1 MTLHKLFIAAIAS
14 SSLCW
19 SASLPADESTQY
31 SVGVVNFRKCAES
44 SKQGKEEIAALEETK
59 KQISKF
65 RDGKVEELESI
76 VAKLQDPDFIDS
88 IAEEE
93 ESKLKERF
101 QHLNQELSQFEN
113 QYFQMLHQASAEFE
127 KSISVSINEA
137 SKSVANDQGLSL
149 IVRNDICS
157 FYGDSLDVTNE
168 VVAIMDN
175 DFVPSVKKDD
185 VSDASAEEPNA
196 GEEDLNETHS

>member
-1 MTLHKLFIAAIAS
+1 MNLRKLFIAAIAT

-19 SASLPADESTQY
+19 SASLPAEETQH

-59 KQISKF
+59 KQISSF
-65 RDGKVEELESI
+65 RDGKMEELESI
-76 VAKLQDPDFIDS
+76 VAKLQDPDFLDS

-93 ESKLKERF
+93 ENKLKERF

-127 KSISVSINEA
+127 KSISASINHA
-137 SKSVANDQGLSL
+137 SESVANEKGLSL

-157 FYGDSLDVTNE
+157 FYGTGLDVTDE
-168 VVAIMDN
+168 IVTTMDAKF
-175 DFVPSVKKDD
+175 DTDMKKDD
-185 VSDASAEEPNA
+185 VSEASIKESNT
-196 GEEDLNETHS
+196 GEEELNEIHS

>member
-1 MTLHKLFIAAIAS
+1 MNLRKLFIAAIAS
-14 SSLCW
+14 SSLW
-19 SASLPADESTQY
+19 SASLLADETQY

-44 SKQGKEEIAALEETK
+44 SKQGKEEITALEETK
-59 KQISKF
+59 KQISSF
-65 RDGKVEELESI
+65 RDGKMEELESI
-76 VAKLQDPDFIDS
+76 VAKLQDPDFLDS

-127 KSISVSINEA
+127 KSISTSINSA
-137 SKSVANDQGLSL
+137 STTVANDQGLSL

-157 FYGDSLDVTNE
+157 FYGSSLDVTDKI
-168 VVAIMDN
+168 VTIMDAKF
-175 DFVPSVKKDD
+175 DATVKKDD
-185 VSDASAEEPNA
+185 VSDASKEESNA
-196 GEEDLNETHS
+196 GEEELNEIHS